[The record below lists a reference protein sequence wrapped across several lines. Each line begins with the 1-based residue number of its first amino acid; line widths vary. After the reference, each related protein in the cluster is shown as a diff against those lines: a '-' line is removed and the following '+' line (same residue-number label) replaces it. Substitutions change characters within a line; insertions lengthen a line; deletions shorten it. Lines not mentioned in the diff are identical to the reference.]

1 VRVHEYGLR
10 LADKTGAN
18 TVVVELIAFI
28 HDIDICRRN
37 DAANLDHGQR
47 AAESASELPYVRAL
61 QLTKD
66 VLRSLSMEQSFEPG
80 Q

>member
-1 VRVHEYGLR
+1 MHEYGLR

-37 DAANLDHGQR
+37 DAANLGYGQR
-47 AAESASELPYVRAL
+47 R
-61 QLTKD
+61 QN
-66 VLRSLSMEQSFEPG
+66 LRQSFLMFAPCS
-80 Q
+80 